1 MSAVSESDAGQ
12 SKRNVMAVG
21 IEIAE
26 SDLTVNGQPAFC
38 AYPTKPGR
46 YAAAVMLP
54 DIFGLREL
62 AREQA
67 RRLARHGTVALYLH
81 PLRGTG
87 AFDPVANLEEARE
100 KCRPFVQAVTVDL
113 CMEDLN
119 EGVRL
124 LRSRDDV
131 DPERVLLWGYCWGGS
146 MVLRGASRVAD
157 IAGVVVWHGILRGEE
172 LGTVPNMK
180 GSILGLFGGIDD
192 LIPVSDVE
200 ALASACNEAGI
211 ENSLNVY
218 PEAPHSFCDD
228 SRPVGY
234 RRDACEAAWKEVIA
248 YLHTLKSS
256 TPA

>member
-1 MSAVSESDAGQ
+1 
-12 SKRNVMAVG
+12 MAVG

-26 SDLTVNGQPAFC
+26 SDITVNGQPAFC

-46 YAAAVMLP
+46 YPSAVMLP

-67 RRLARHGTVALYLH
+67 RRLARHSVVALYLH

-87 AFDPVANLEEARE
+87 AFEPAANVEEARE
-100 KCRPFVQAVTVDL
+100 KCRPFVQAVSVDQ
-113 CMEDLN
+113 CMEDLS

-124 LRSRDDV
+124 LLSRADV

-172 LGTVPNMK
+172 LSTAANMK
-180 GSILGLFGGIDD
+180 GPVLGLFGGIDE
-192 LIPVSDVE
+192 LIPVTDVE
-200 ALASACNEAGI
+200 ALESACNEAGI
-211 ENSLNVY
+211 PNDLHVF

-234 RRDACEAAWKEVIA
+234 RKEACEAAWKEVVA
-248 YLHTLKSS
+248 YLHRLKVATSPS
-256 TPA
+256 L